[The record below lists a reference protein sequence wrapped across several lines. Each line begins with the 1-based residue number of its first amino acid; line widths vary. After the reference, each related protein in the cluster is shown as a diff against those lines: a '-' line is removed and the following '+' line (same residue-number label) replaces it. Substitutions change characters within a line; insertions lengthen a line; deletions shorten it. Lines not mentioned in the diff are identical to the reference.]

1 MAAFDVDAL
10 WGLYDD
16 SDATRRGHVVPDAE
30 ADAGDAGSYDTT
42 GTPSPCAP
50 SPSPSS
56 PSSPRSDDVE
66 SHDGTVMKTRSDEL
80 EHDGTVM
87 KTVTISPG
95 LVLPLHVPQSLLED
109 GCLGE
114 VGGMVWDCAV
124 VLARYLLSASASAS
138 ASASVS
144 GSASDDS
151 DDGNFH
157 VDLLAYDH
165 IVELGSGLGLL
176 GFALNRYLCV
186 HGNGSFSSST
196 KVTLTDYVPELVHA
210 MRRTAAD
217 ETSSYCSMG
226 QSGGGGSGT
235 GGSSG
240 ASTRSSGIDAMASAS
255 SASSASQAHPSLG
268 VSLLDWSD
276 PSGEALARC
285 RIQAGESVLIVASEV
300 LYEPCHAD
308 MLARCIDT
316 ILARSECRDR
326 CRVLVANFAER
337 PGWRRFVDGTAMGRQ
352 AHVEATG
359 DDSDENGSTYP
370 SRSGLS
376 SAAPK
381 ATRCQVREM
390 DLGSGGYELLDIKG

>member
-1 MAAFDVDAL
+1 MASFDVDAL

-30 ADAGDAGSYDTT
+30 ADAGSYDTT
-42 GTPSPCAP
+42 GTPPPCA
-50 SPSPSS
+50 PSPSS

-66 SHDGTVMKTRSDEL
+66 HDGTVI
-80 EHDGTVM
+80 

-95 LVLPLHVPQSLLED
+95 LVLPLHVPRSLLED

-138 ASASVS
+138 VS

-157 VDLLAYDH
+157 VDLMAYDH

-186 HGNGSFSSST
+186 HGNGSFNNTT
-196 KVTLTDYVPELVHA
+196 KVSLTDRVPELVRA

-240 ASTRSSGIDAMASAS
+240 ASTRSSGIDAMA

-308 MLARCIDT
+308 ALQLCIDT
-316 ILARSECRDR
+316 ILARSECRER

-337 PGWRRFVDGTAMGRQ
+337 PGWRRFVDGTATGRQ

-359 DDSDENGSTYP
+359 DDLDENGSTNP
-370 SRSGLS
+370 TMSGLS

-390 DLGSGGYELLDIKG
+390 DLASGGYELLDIKG